1 MLNFFSE
8 SDCYTCINFCLF
20 SLFFVGYFRL
30 AILQFNLMKKNIRL
44 FITIQILTCIITVF
58 GALAQSNTSYTSQ
71 FTNNTTQGGL
81 SFFVRDAENEYGLSS
96 EIHITGNGKTAII
109 KTNDGGHVLFSG
121 AVGRYDV
128 VFIAASHEPL
138 SSYFVITDNELVNVE
153 AFLDRTVKSPLQA
166 VETEG
171 AFVNGYVVD
180 EESGKPMKNV
190 NVVTGKGLT
199 LKTNDDGYFSI
210 LLPEYSILGSDEDKA
225 VRELFTFSFDGYIS
239 VQVTD
244 LLLAPTSILVN
255 ITMKKGEG
263 SLVEN
268 SFQHVLDG
276 TLQDVELYEQNVPED
291 NVGNQQK
298 NMASG
303 CSIPSS
309 IRVGFNCSCTS
320 CSSVSVM
327 SLQTYTEKGID
338 NEWIPSW
345 KPAAIAAGTI
355 AYRTYG
361 GWYSNNPVKP
371 NYDIASSTCNQVWGA
386 TSYANCVSAAQLTA
400 GKILTLNSSLPV
412 RAEYSAENNGK
423 SASSSVSCGNCK
435 SGTGGTYPC
444 FSDNLCCG
452 KNRSGHGRGMC
463 QWGSQRWALSGKNY
477 SWIIT
482 HYYSVVNIA
491 VCSNNTTSACG
502 VPASLN
508 ASAITSTTAVLNW
521 AAVANAISYLIQYK
535 EVTAT
540 VWQTATSV
548 NTSKSI
554 TGLNASSNYHFKVKA
569 VCTDTGNYSALSTF
583 TTISSTPPSTVTIN
597 VGNGTGAYSAHPF
610 GTVYMDERTQY
621 IIDKSELVAAG
632 WSSSNS
638 LLTSLAI
645 NVSSASAQSMNGF
658 SITLSHITSSVFSTT
673 TFASGTN
680 AVLVYSGNVS
690 ANTGWNNYSFTTPFP
705 YNGTSNILVTICFNN
720 SSFTGNS
727 AVLAKSYST
736 YKALYYRAD
745 LVSSGV
751 CSINNGTRSY
761 YRPNFRLTFSS
772 NTSLINTINEEDLE
786 REFDVSPIESSITN
800 GLIFNVYPT
809 PSDGKLIYCKL
820 TDNNGNVHL
829 NGADE
834 RQHITVHNVLGQQ
847 LIDAY
852 VSAVDGVFV
861 LNANES
867 SLQTGTYI
875 VTMFHS
881 NGNCYKK
888 KMMVR

>member
-1 MLNFFSE
+1 
-8 SDCYTCINFCLF
+8 
-20 SLFFVGYFRL
+20 
-30 AILQFNLMKKNIRL
+30 MKKNIRL
-44 FITIQILTCIITVF
+44 FITIQILTCIVNVF
-58 GALAQSNTSYTSQ
+58 GAFAQSNTSYTSQ
-71 FTNNTTQGGL
+71 FINNETKGGL

-96 EIHITGNGKTAII
+96 EIHITGNGKTVVV
-109 KTNDGGHVLFSG
+109 KTDDGGHVLFSG
-121 AVGRYDV
+121 SVGRYDL
-128 VFIAASHEPL
+128 VFIAANHEPL

-153 AFLDRTVKSPLQA
+153 AFLDRTVKSSLQA
-166 VETEG
+166 VETDG

-190 NVVTGKGLT
+190 NVLTGKGLT
-199 LKTNDDGYFSI
+199 LKTNNDGYFSI
-210 LLPEYSILGSDEDKA
+210 LLPEYSVLASDEDKA
-225 VRELFTFSFDGYIS
+225 VRESFTFSFDGYTS

-291 NVGNQQK
+291 NIGSQQK

-309 IRVGFNCSCTS
+309 IRVGVNCSCTS

-338 NEWIPSW
+338 NEWIPTW
-345 KPAAIAAGTI
+345 KPASIAAGSV

-361 GWYSNNPVKP
+361 GWYSNNPVKL

-386 TSYANCVSAAQLTA
+386 TSYANCVAAAQLTA
-400 GKILTLNSSLPV
+400 GSILTLNSSLPV

-435 SGTGGTYPC
+435 SGTGGLYPC

-463 QWGSQRWALSGKNY
+463 QWGSQRWALSGKDY
-477 SWIIT
+477 SWIIS

-491 VCSNNTTSACG
+491 VCSNNTTSTCG
-502 VPASLN
+502 VPTSLN
-508 ASAITSTTAVLNW
+508 ASTITSTSAVLNW

-540 VWQTATSV
+540 VWQTATSA
-548 NTSKSI
+548 NTSKTI

-583 TTISSTPPSTVTIN
+583 TTISSTPPSIVTIN
-597 VGNGTGAYSAHPF
+597 IGTGTSAYSAHPF
-610 GTVYMDERTQY
+610 GTAYMDERCQY

-658 SITLSHITSSVFSTT
+658 TITLSHITSSVFSTT
-673 TFASGTN
+673 TFASGSN

-690 ANTGWNNYSFTTPFP
+690 ANTGWNNYTFTTPFT
-705 YNGTSNILVTICFNN
+705 YNGTSNILVTICWNN

-727 AVLAKSYST
+727 SVLTTSYAS

-751 CSINNGTRSY
+751 CSTTSGTRSY
-761 YRPNFRLTFSS
+761 YRPNFKLTFSS
-772 NTSLINTINEEDLE
+772 NTSFINALNEADEE
-786 REFDVSPIESSITN
+786 RELELSSVESSIAN
-800 GLIFNVYPT
+800 ELKFSVYPT

-820 TDNNGNVHL
+820 TDNNGNIDL
-829 NGADE
+829 NGAE
-834 RQHITVHNVLGQQ
+834 EKQHITVHNVLGQQ

-861 LNANES
+861 LDANEN